1 MKFNLKEALEAKGFT
16 PIADPFGLATFGQI
30 VRKTFTE
37 GARSVTVTARFTPD
51 YAALTVSYAYGDSS
65 RPFKVKTHLSDR
77 RAYRAIE
84 YTLQHHSLA
93 F

>member
-1 MKFNLKEALEAKGFT
+1 MKFNLKEALTAKGFT
-16 PIADPFGLATFGQI
+16 PITDPFGFAAFGQI

-37 GARSVTVTARFTPD
+37 DARSITVTARFTPD
-51 YAALTVSYAYGDSS
+51 YAALTVSYAHDEDSK
-65 RPFKVKTHLSDR
+65 PFKVKTHLSDR

-84 YTLQHHSLA
+84 YTLQHHSLV